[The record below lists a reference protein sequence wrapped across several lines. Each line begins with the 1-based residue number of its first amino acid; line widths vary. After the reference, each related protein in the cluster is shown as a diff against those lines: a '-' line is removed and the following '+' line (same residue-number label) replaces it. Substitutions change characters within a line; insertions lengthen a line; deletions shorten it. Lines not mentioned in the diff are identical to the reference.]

1 VRHAGDPFKKV
12 TRTRGKEEEEKNEQ
26 TRCSERKRLTLIKRV
41 QKIGSLI
48 SSCRSV
54 VWGMNPLTTL
64 IKETGP
70 LVEVQ
75 RRYGETPVVVATKH

>member
-1 VRHAGDPFKKV
+1 MD
-12 TRTRGKEEEEKNEQ
+12 
-26 TRCSERKRLTLIKRV
+26 
-41 QKIGSLI
+41 
-48 SSCRSV
+48 
-54 VWGMNPLTTL
+54 PLTAL